1 MGHFVSYRGIT
12 PIKMG
17 RCFIYTISWLRV
29 FLNAVEAR
37 IVSWSLKCMLSS
49 DRKATRGLNWN
60 LHVCQSWASII
71 KVCIKTLRIVVMLLM
86 SVSLCSLGCLKVA
99 WILVHVSGRN
109 SSSDKNKS
117 YFSSICLSS
126 VCLSVHLSIYTNDWL
141 TINKMKC

>member
-37 IVSWSLKCMLSS
+37 IVSWSLKYMLSS

-71 KVCIKTLRIVVMLLM
+71 KVCIKTLRIVIMLLM

-109 SSSDKNKS
+109 SSSDKKTNLTFLVS
-117 YFSSICLSS
+117 VYHQY
-126 VCLSVHLSIYTNDWL
+126 VCLSIYPSATRTDL
-141 TINKMKC
+141 L